1 MTDSAKPIRTVVVT
15 GPECTGKTTL
25 AAALAELFGA
35 PWTPEAS
42 RRFAEQASE
51 PLSVA
56 TVAPIARLAMRL
68 EDEARAAAPA
78 LLIRDTDLAST
89 IVYARHYYGRVE
101 EWIVAEA
108 RARRA
113 DLYLLCAPDL
123 PWTPDGIRD
132 RPDRRDEMYADFGR
146 TLAALRRPV
155 SEIRG
160 VGDART
166 LAAVASVR
174 AFLDQAANAAAT
186 ASATASATA
195 AASAAATRLPPDPA
209 PRRTT

>member
-1 MTDSAKPIRTVVVT
+1 MTRSASAIRTVVVT

-25 AAALAELFGA
+25 AAALADLFAA

-51 PLSVA
+51 PLSSG

-68 EDEARAAAPA
+68 EDEARAASPT
-78 LLIRDTDLAST
+78 LLIRDTDLVST
-89 IVYARHYYGRVE
+89 IVYARHYYGSVE
-101 EWIVAEA
+101 EWIAAEA

-132 RPDRRDEMYADFGR
+132 RPDQRDEMYADFGR
-146 TLAALRRPV
+146 TLAELHAPV

-160 VGDART
+160 AGDART

-174 AFLDQAANAAAT
+174 AFLDQAAHGAPGAVR
-186 ASATASATA
+186 SAV
-195 AASAAATRLPPDPA
+195 SAAATRPPPDPA

>member
-1 MTDSAKPIRTVVVT
+1 MTRSASAVRTVVVT

-25 AAALAELFGA
+25 AAALADLFGA

-42 RRFAEQASE
+42 RRFAEEASE
-51 PLSVA
+51 PLSA
-56 TVAPIARLAMRL
+56 GTVAPIARLTMRL
-68 EDEARAAAPA
+68 EDEARAASPT
-78 LLIRDTDLAST
+78 LLIRDTDLVST
-89 IVYARHYYGRVE
+89 IVYARHYYGSVE
-101 EWIVAEA
+101 AWIVAEA

-132 RPDRRDEMYADFGR
+132 RPDQRDEMYADFGR
-146 TLAALRRPV
+146 TLAELHAPV

-160 VGDART
+160 AGDART

-174 AFLDQAANAAAT
+174 AFLDQAVNGAPGGAPGGAV
-186 ASATASATA
+186 SG
-195 AASAAATRLPPDPA
+195 AATRPPPDPA

>member
-1 MTDSAKPIRTVVVT
+1 MTRSASAVRTVVVT

-25 AAALAELFGA
+25 AAALADLFGA

-42 RRFAEQASE
+42 RRFAEEASE
-51 PLSVA
+51 PLSA
-56 TVAPIARLAMRL
+56 GTVAPIARLAMRL
-68 EDEARAAAPA
+68 EDEARAASPT
-78 LLIRDTDLAST
+78 LLIRDTDLVST
-89 IVYARHYYGRVE
+89 IVYARHYYGSVE
-101 EWIVAEA
+101 AWIVAEA

-132 RPDRRDEMYADFGR
+132 RPDQRDEMYADFGR
-146 TLAALRRPV
+146 TLAELHAPV

-160 VGDART
+160 AGDART

-174 AFLDQAANAAAT
+174 AFLDQAVNGAPGGAPGGAV
-186 ASATASATA
+186 SG
-195 AASAAATRLPPDPA
+195 AATRPPPDPA